1 MTELIAIEVCFL
13 TMNKYV
19 IGIDY
24 GSESGRVVVVDVAD
38 GAEVGSH
45 ITRYEHGVMD
55 EVLLPAGIPLDSDWA
70 LQQPMDYLKV
80 LTESVPK
87 AIQGAGIQPEQVIG
101 IGIDFTSCTVLPV
114 DGDLVP
120 LCWNEAYKHEPHAY
134 VKLWKHHAAQ
144 DEADTINR
152 TAQTMGLD
160 FMKRYGAKTSS
171 EWIVAKA
178 LQILNES
185 PHIYD
190 SAVQFVEAADWIVS
204 QLTGKLAR
212 SSCCAGYKAFWDK
225 KNGYP
230 PSSFFAA
237 LDDRMEDFIATKLR
251 GEVYPLDAKAG
262 ELSERAAEITGLPSG
277 IAVAVGVIDAHAG
290 VPGAGAYEPG
300 QLVMSMG
307 TSLCHMLLSDK
318 EQYIE
323 GVCGV
328 VEDGIIPGLFAY
340 ESGQPAVG
348 DMFAW
353 YVDNA
358 VPHRIY
364 KEAEAAGISVHAMLE
379 KLASGILPGQS
390 GLIALDWW
398 NGNRSV
404 LANSNLSGIIL
415 GMTLNTKPEEM
426 YRALLESAAFGTRK
440 IIETYEKAGISVN
453 EILACGGLPKRN
465 KLLMQ
470 IYADVLG
477 REIKVASSDEAA
489 ALGAA
494 MYAAVAAG
502 RVAGGY
508 DRMEDAVRS
517 MARFDKVT
525 YIPTQTHSRIYNEL
539 YVRYLE
545 LHDLFGRKQPQLMQS
560 LRKQEYRL

>member
-1 MTELIAIEVCFL
+1 
-13 TMNKYV
+13 MNNYV

-24 GSESGRVVVVDVAD
+24 GSETGRVVVVDAAD
-38 GAEVGSH
+38 GTEVGTH
-45 ITRYEHGVMD
+45 RTKYEHGVMD
-55 EVLLPAGIPLDSDWA
+55 EVLLPAGIPLDIEWA
-70 LQQPMDYLKV
+70 LQQPMDYMKV

-87 AIQGAGIQPEQVIG
+87 AIQAAGIQPEQVIG

-114 DGDLVP
+114 DSDLAP
-120 LCWNEAYKHEPHAY
+120 LCWNEDFKHEPHAY

-152 TAQTMGLD
+152 TAQAMGLD
-160 FMKRYGAKTSS
+160 FIKRYGGKTSP
-171 EWIVAKA
+171 EWLVAKV
-178 LQILNES
+178 LQIVNEA

-190 SAVQFVEAADWIVS
+190 AADLFVEAADWIVS
-204 QLTGKLAR
+204 QLTGQLAR
-212 SSCCAGYKAFWDK
+212 SSCCAGYKAFWDG

-230 PSSFFAA
+230 PNAFFAS
-237 LDDRMEDFIATKLR
+237 LDGRMEHFAATKLR
-251 GEVYPLDAKAG
+251 GKIHPPGAKAG
-262 ELSERAAEITGLPSG
+262 ILTEKAAELIGLPPG

-290 VPGAGAYEPG
+290 VPGAGANRPG

-307 TSLCHMLLSDK
+307 TSMCHILLSDQ

-323 GVCGV
+323 GVSGV
-328 VEDGIIPGLFAY
+328 VEDGVIPGLFAY

-353 YVDNA
+353 YVNNA

-364 KEAEAAGISVHAMLE
+364 REAEAEGISVHDMLE
-379 KLASGILPGQS
+379 KLASGITPGQS

-404 LANSNLSGIIL
+404 LENSSLSGIIV
-415 GMTLNTKPEEM
+415 GLNLSTKPEEI
-426 YRALLESAAFGTRK
+426 YRSLLEAAAFGTRK
-440 IIETYEKAGISVN
+440 IIEVYEEGGIPIN

-477 REIKVASSDEAA
+477 REIKVALSDEAA
-489 ALGAA
+489 ARGAA
-494 MYAAVAAG
+494 MYAAAAAG
-502 RVAGGY
+502 RAAGGY
-508 DRMEDAVRS
+508 DRMEDVVRN
-517 MARFDKVT
+517 MAQVEKASYVP
-525 YIPTQTHSRIYNEL
+525 IPANVQMYNKL
-539 YVRYLE
+539 YEQYQDLY
-545 LHDLFGRKQPQLMQS
+545 DLFGKEKPQLMES
-560 LRKQEYRL
+560 LRG

>member
-1 MTELIAIEVCFL
+1 
-13 TMNKYV
+13 MNKYV

-38 GAEVGSH
+38 GREVG
-45 ITRYEHGVMD
+45 TYTTKYEHGVMD
-55 EVLLPAGIPLDSDWA
+55 EVLLPAGIPLDIGWA
-70 LQQPMDYLKV
+70 LQQPMDYMKV

-87 AIQGAGIQPEQVIG
+87 AIQAAGIQPEQVIG

-152 TAQTMGLD
+152 TAQAMGLD
-160 FMKRYGAKTSS
+160 FMKRYGGKTSP
-171 EWIVAKA
+171 EWLVAKA
-178 LQILNES
+178 LQILDEA

-190 SAVQFVEAADWIVS
+190 AADQFVEAADWIVS
-204 QLTGKLAR
+204 QLTGQLAR
-212 SSCCAGYKAFWDK
+212 SSCCAGYKAFWDQ

-230 PSSFFAA
+230 PSSFFAS
-237 LDDRMEDFIATKLR
+237 LDNRLEDFAATKLR
-251 GEVYPLDAKAG
+251 GKVHPLGAKAG
-262 ELSERAAEITGLPSG
+262 ELTEKAAELIGLPSG
-277 IAVAVGVIDAHAG
+277 IAVAIGVIDAHAG
-290 VPGAGAYEPG
+290 VPGAGAFRPG

-307 TSLCHMLLSDK
+307 TSMCHILLSDK

-323 GVCGV
+323 GISGV
-328 VEDGIIPGLFAY
+328 VKDGIIPELFAY

-353 YVDNA
+353 YVNNA

-364 KEAEAAGISVHAMLE
+364 KEAEAEGISVHAKLE
-379 KLASGILPGQS
+379 KLASGITPGQS

-404 LANSNLSGIIL
+404 LANSSLSGMMIGL
-415 GMTLNTKPEEM
+415 TLKTKPEEI
-426 YRALLESAAFGTRK
+426 YRSLLEAAAFGSRK
-440 IIETYEKAGISVN
+440 IIEAYEDGGIPIN
-453 EILACGGLPKRN
+453 EIVACGGLPKRN

-489 ALGAA
+489 ARGAA

-502 RVAGGY
+502 RAAGGY
-508 DRMEDAVRS
+508 DRMKDAVRN
-517 MARFDKVT
+517 MAQGETASFVP
-525 YIPTQTHSRIYNEL
+525 IPANSQIYNEL
-539 YVRYLE
+539 YEQYIE
-545 LHDLFGRKQPQLMQS
+545 LHDLFGKEKPHVMENLG
-560 LRKQEYRL
+560 K